1 MEANVTTATGV
12 RSRFERSPAAR
23 LPDQVLKAGL
33 TTLAVLIL
41 GIIGYFFVRLI
52 GQSSDAL
59 NKFGFNIRQ

>member
-1 MEANVTTATGV
+1 MEASVTTATGV

-23 LPDQVLKAGL
+23 LPDQVLQVGL

-41 GIIGYFFVRLI
+41 GLLAYFFVRLI

-59 NKFGFNIRQ
+59 N